1 MGLTGG
7 CQCGAIRYSANVETG
22 TKAICHCNPC
32 QKRTT
37 SAFSSNLI
45 IPRNAFKVTKGD
57 PRTYPHLGD
66 SGKLYHHNFCGNC
79 GTEVFGVP
87 EAAPEV
93 LSIKVGNLDSQYRNI
108 GPMHAELFVGNRVN
122 YVQPL
127 EGLKQKSLRDVD
139 LVDVQVA
146 NQNEAQKVRKRKIK
160 CSNENPCARCHRFG
174 LSCRYSPTRPIGRPL
189 KRRGTPPNQCSSA
202 AARPNEGLLFE
213 SPDIPEEFDSA
224 MTLDTLAAPMTFPTP
239 PDEFCWSEWS
249 ALDAMMSAAY
259 PPNDTLQSQRT
270 QTHVEKSQ
278 VVGGVNNPDSNT
290 QCQCG
295 EMVRE
300 HMNNRTSTHDLSG
313 IVTRQRKSAELAQKV
328 LDCNSC
334 GDINNAPSQIAGNVL
349 LFGAV
354 MTEATSSCQSFI
366 RDLEQRALVPDDEQ
380 SYTQICLALMD
391 PNDHHIEYKLDRQY
405 VWPLAKVLLRIETDK
420 LSRICIAFIT
430 RQWRVHERGHELC
443 RAGTTCKKIKTTEAS
458 YPADFCPRSIE
469 PASFFSCLR
478 TAKHLQSVIT
488 SLQKDLEL

>member
-1 MGLTGG
+1 MESPRAKGPTRE
-7 CQCGAIRYSANVETG
+7 IRKT
-22 TKAICHCNPC
+22 CDHC
-32 QKRTT
+32 
-37 SAFSSNLI
+37 
-45 IPRNAFKVTKGD
+45 
-57 PRTYPHLGD
+57 
-66 SGKLYHHNFCGNC
+66 
-79 GTEVFGVP
+79 
-87 EAAPEV
+87 
-93 LSIKVGNLDSQYRNI
+93 
-108 GPMHAELFVGNRVN
+108 
-122 YVQPL
+122 
-127 EGLKQKSLRDVD
+127 
-139 LVDVQVA
+139 
-146 NQNEAQKVRKRKIK
+146 RKRKIK

-189 KRRGTPPNQCSSA
+189 KRRGTPPNQCSAA

-224 MTLDTLAAPMTFPTP
+224 MTLDTLAVPMTFPTP

-259 PPNDTLQSQRT
+259 TPNDTSQSQRT

-278 VVGGVNNPDSNT
+278 VVGG
-290 QCQCG
+290 
-295 EMVRE
+295 
-300 HMNNRTSTHDLSG
+300 TSTHDLSG
-313 IVTRQRKSAELAQKV
+313 IITRQRKSAELAQKV

-391 PNDHHIEYKLDRQY
+391 PNDHHIEYKLNRQY

-458 YPADFCPRSIE
+458 YPADFSASVQPSI
-469 PASFFSCLR
+469 FSLLSQAFR
-478 TAKHLQSVIT
+478 KIWNYNMG
-488 SLQKDLEL
+488 